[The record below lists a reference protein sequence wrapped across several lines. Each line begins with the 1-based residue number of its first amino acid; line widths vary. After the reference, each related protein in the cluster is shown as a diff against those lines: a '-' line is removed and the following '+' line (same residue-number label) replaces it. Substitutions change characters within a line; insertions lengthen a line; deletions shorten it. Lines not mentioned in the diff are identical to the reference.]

1 MYQFPKIFRWIIPVC
16 TILILAGCGKT
27 ELDKNG
33 NTEEISRKEQDQ
45 DRLSPEEA
53 EITHVPFS
61 ESGEDKGESS
71 EEVLNW
77 EEMTVPELYY
87 HLGDEIG
94 FEYLGGLYYEAET
107 DSHGIWLKQ
116 EAYDIREGRELTEC
130 ELALEQKAEEGH
142 LIIRIGK
149 YSTAELKEFQDRVT
163 QLLYDEEKM
172 IYATGMNEVE
182 NKISVYANEN
192 ADFEALY
199 ELVPE
204 EAVWIEFMPGPPELI
219 EL

>member
-1 MYQFPKIFRWIIPVC
+1 MYQFSKKFRWIMPVC
-16 TILILAGCGKT
+16 ALLLLSGCGKT
-27 ELDKNG
+27 ALDK
-33 NTEEISRKEQDQ
+33 TENAGEVSLKEQNR

-53 EITHVPFS
+53 NITHVPFS
-61 ESGEDKGESS
+61 ASGEEETELP

-130 ELALEQKAEEGH
+130 ESALEKKAEEGH
-142 LIIRIGK
+142 LIIHIGK
-149 YSTAELKEFQDRVT
+149 YSTAELKELQERIMPLF
-163 QLLYDEEKM
+163 YDEEKKF
-172 IYATGMNEVE
+172 YATGINEIE
-182 NKISVYANEN
+182 NKVSVYANED

-199 ELVPE
+199 KLVPK
-204 EAVWIEFMPGPPELI
+204 EAVFIKFLPGPPELI
-219 EL
+219 DL